1 LPFFNWR
8 FGARAVFLRNNDG
21 RVEAMEAGM
30 ADFAGGAAA
39 RGLARLGQWSIVRLL
54 IFAVVLIAVY
64 LGLQIGASMLT
75 PRQPGLA
82 HDAARSA
89 AAAVLVAVMCGVY
102 VLLVRGIERRE
113 ASELRLGG
121 AAGNFVGGVI
131 LGAGLFTAVY
141 ATLYLLGVVRID
153 RVAWDPKVA
162 ITLAAAVGA
171 AVAEELAIR
180 GGVFR
185 VAEDA
190 AGTLVAL
197 LFSAALFGLL
207 HAANPGATVVS
218 AVSIALEAGVLLGL
232 AYALTRSLWLPI
244 GLHLGWNFTEGGV
257 FGAAVSGGKAHSLI
271 HATASGPDLITGG
284 AFGPEGSVVAVG
296 FSLLLSA
303 ILAVAVVRR
312 GHWKPLA
319 WRLRLPLPDNPA
331 T

>member
-1 LPFFNWR
+1 
-8 FGARAVFLRNNDG
+8 
-21 RVEAMEAGM
+21 METGM
-30 ADFAGGAAA
+30 ADSASWAAP
-39 RGLARLGQWSIVRLL
+39 RGLARLGQWSILRLL
-54 IFAVVLIAVY
+54 VFAVVLIAVY

-75 PRQPGLA
+75 PRQAGLA
-82 HDAARSA
+82 HDMARLA

-102 VLLVRGIERRE
+102 VLLVRGFERRR
-113 ASELRLGG
+113 ASELRLAG
-121 AAGNFVGGVI
+121 ATGNFAGGVI

-141 ATLYLLGVVRID
+141 ATLCLLGVVRID
-153 RVAWDPKVA
+153 TVAWDPKVG
-162 ITLAAAVGA
+162 ILLAAAIGA
-171 AVAEELAIR
+171 AVAEELAFR

-185 VAEDA
+185 VVEDA

-197 LFSAALFGLL
+197 LVSAALFGLL

-218 AVSIALEAGVLLGL
+218 TVSIALEAGVLLGL

-257 FGAAVSGGKAHSLI
+257 FGAAVSGGKAHGLV
-271 HATASGPDLITGG
+271 HATAAGPDLITGG

-303 ILAVAVVRR
+303 VLAVAVVRK

-319 WRLRLPLPDNPA
+319 WRMRLPLSDNAA